1 MSSGA
6 RLEPSPALQLELRPA
21 CLLVLRQWAHAN
33 EISFASHF
41 CWSLPPQHVSAL
53 LLLDPACVLALLCF
67 SFLTYTE
74 MHKGDSLCFFKE
86 KQLCSSCP
94 LEPRPACILEPRPA
108 CLLEPRPTNNERSLA
123 PHVFWSLAPH
133 VFWSL
138 APHVFWN
145 FAPQSAGCSFHHCH
159 LDPFLVCSTNTMK
172 E

>member
-6 RLEPSPALQLELRPA
+6 SPMGPYKRNKLRLAFLLEPA
-21 CLLVLRQWAHAN
+21 
-33 EISFASHF
+33 
-41 CWSLPPQHVSAL
+41 PQHVSAL

-138 APHVFWN
+138 AP
-145 FAPQSAGCSFHHCH
+145 QSTMCKSRAFHHGH
-159 LDPFLVCSTNTMK
+159 LYPSFFCCNDTMK
-172 E
+172 EREAHTMSV